1 MQRDNAAVIER
12 HRYLEVLHEFTMRQ
26 ASMKSVDDICWN
38 IAKTAIGELGFVDC
52 VVYLM
57 NEAHSELVQRA
68 AHGNKNPGE
77 REILDPITIPVGEGI
92 VGSVGETGVL
102 ERVEDTRYDERYIL
116 DDSFRCSELAVPIL
130 REGKVI
136 GVLDSEHPEPHFF
149 SDEDVKLFTTI
160 AALASTR
167 IDTALALERLEKQAE
182 ELIDARREAE
192 AASKAKSRFLASI
205 SHDMRTPLTAILGYS
220 KLAEEG
226 ASSQKQMAAWQRAI
240 VANAEYMADMVGNV
254 LDLTVLESG
263 QVTLSSDVIVLADW
277 VANLGSLLNPRI
289 LQKGLSFR
297 SSMARDVPR
306 QILCDKAKLTE
317 LTMNLLTNAVKYT
330 VSGRVEFFMGLS
342 RLDGRAALNLTVND
356 TGIGMSPDDLKVI
369 FEPFTR
375 VHDHEDFIN
384 VEGTGLGL
392 SIVELYV
399 DALGGSITVNS
410 VPGEGTCFDVMI
422 PIRPAKEGEGAAT
435 ESELTQEPKGVAI
448 KPTAVL
454 KDLRILLCE
463 DSETVATLVTLIL
476 ERDGALVIH
485 AENGESGMKHF
496 SDSKQRFDVVI
507 TDIQMPIMDGYA
519 LAGALRA
526 EGWSKPIIALTAFAT
541 DQDAD
546 NCLSAGCS
554 HYITK
559 PIDVGRLH
567 LRWRAA
573 WAIRSL
579 SRCTLHPSSKAVPPL
594 PLWLLPLGSTRF
606 QSKRAFGYLG

>member
-102 ERVEDTRYDERYIL
+102 ERVEDTRDDERYIL

-149 SDEDVKLFTTI
+149 SDEDVQLFTTI

-240 VANAEYMADMVGNV
+240 VANAEYMADVVGNV

-342 RLDGRAALNLTVND
+342 RLDDRAALNLTVND

-375 VHDHEDFIN
+375 VHGHEDFIN

-554 HYITK
+554 HYRTK
-559 PIDVGRLH
+559 PIDVGTF
-567 LRWRAA
+567 ASQVA
-573 WAIRSL
+573 SSL
-579 SRCTLHPSSKAVPPL
+579 GDTLA
-594 PLWLLPLGSTRF
+594 
-606 QSKRAFGYLG
+606 

>member
-1 MQRDNAAVIER
+1 VTRIQRDNAAVIER

-68 AHGNKNPGE
+68 AHGNKNLGE

-342 RLDGRAALNLTVND
+342 RLDDRAALNLTVND

-554 HYITK
+554 HYRTK
-559 PIDVGRLH
+559 PIDVGTF
-567 LRWRAA
+567 ASQVA
-573 WAIRSL
+573 SSL
-579 SRCTLHPSSKAVPPL
+579 GDTLA
-594 PLWLLPLGSTRF
+594 
-606 QSKRAFGYLG
+606 

>member
-38 IAKTAIGELGFVDC
+38 IAKTDIGELGFVDC
-52 VVYLM
+52 VAYLM

-102 ERVEDTRYDERYIL
+102 ERVEDTRDDERYIL

-182 ELIDARREAE
+182 ELIDAWREAE

-254 LDLTVLESG
+254 
-263 QVTLSSDVIVLADW
+263 
-277 VANLGSLLNPRI
+277 
-289 LQKGLSFR
+289 
-297 SSMARDVPR
+297 
-306 QILCDKAKLTE
+306 
-317 LTMNLLTNAVKYT
+317 
-330 VSGRVEFFMGLS
+330 
-342 RLDGRAALNLTVND
+342 
-356 TGIGMSPDDLKVI
+356 
-369 FEPFTR
+369 
-375 VHDHEDFIN
+375 
-384 VEGTGLGL
+384 
-392 SIVELYV
+392 
-399 DALGGSITVNS
+399 
-410 VPGEGTCFDVMI
+410 
-422 PIRPAKEGEGAAT
+422 
-435 ESELTQEPKGVAI
+435 
-448 KPTAVL
+448 
-454 KDLRILLCE
+454 
-463 DSETVATLVTLIL
+463 
-476 ERDGALVIH
+476 
-485 AENGESGMKHF
+485 
-496 SDSKQRFDVVI
+496 
-507 TDIQMPIMDGYA
+507 
-519 LAGALRA
+519 
-526 EGWSKPIIALTAFAT
+526 
-541 DQDAD
+541 
-546 NCLSAGCS
+546 
-554 HYITK
+554 
-559 PIDVGRLH
+559 
-567 LRWRAA
+567 
-573 WAIRSL
+573 
-579 SRCTLHPSSKAVPPL
+579 
-594 PLWLLPLGSTRF
+594 
-606 QSKRAFGYLG
+606 

>member
-38 IAKTAIGELGFVDC
+38 IAKTAIGELGFVDY

-342 RLDGRAALNLTVND
+342 RLDDRAALNLTVND

-546 NCLSAGCS
+546 NCLSTGCS
-554 HYITK
+554 HYVTK
-559 PIDVGRLH
+559 PIDVGTF
-567 LRWRAA
+567 ASQVA
-573 WAIRSL
+573 SSL
-579 SRCTLHPSSKAVPPL
+579 GDTLA
-594 PLWLLPLGSTRF
+594 
-606 QSKRAFGYLG
+606 

>member
-1 MQRDNAAVIER
+1 MQKDSAAVIER

-77 REILDPITIPVGEGI
+77 REILDPIAIPVGEGI
-92 VGSVGETGVL
+92 VGSVAETGVL
-102 ERVEDTRYDERYIL
+102 ERVEDTRDDERYIL

-226 ASSQKQMAAWQRAI
+226 ASSQEQMAEWQRAI
-240 VANAEYMADMVGNV
+240 VTNAEYMADMVGNV

-263 QVTLSSDVIVLADW
+263 QVTVSSDVIVLADW
-277 VANLGSLLNPRI
+277 MADLGSLLNPRI
-289 LQKGLSFR
+289 LKKGLSFI
-297 SSMARDVPR
+297 SSMARDVPG

-342 RLDGRAALNLTVND
+342 SLDGLAALNLKVSD

-375 VHDHEDFIN
+375 VHDHEGFMN

-399 DALGGSITVNS
+399 DALGGSITVTS
-410 VPGEGTCFDVMI
+410 VPGEGTCFDVII
-422 PIRPAKEGEGAAT
+422 PILPAEEGEGSAT
-435 ESELTQEPKGVAI
+435 ESELVQEPKGVAV

-454 KDLRILLCE
+454 KDRRILLCE

-485 AENGESGMKHF
+485 AENGERGMERF
-496 SDSKQRFDVVI
+496 SDSKERFDVVI
-507 TDIQMPIMDGYA
+507 TDIQMPVMDGYA
-519 LAGALRA
+519 LASALRA
-526 EGWSKPIIALTAFAT
+526 EGWSKSIIALTAFAT

-546 NCLSAGCS
+546 KCLNAGCS

-559 PIDVGRLH
+559 PIDV
-567 LRWRAA
+567 ATFA
-573 WAIRSL
+573 SQVARSL
-579 SRCTLHPSSKAVPPL
+579 SDTLA
-594 PLWLLPLGSTRF
+594 
-606 QSKRAFGYLG
+606 